1 MRKSRASASTSMS
14 CNGMARSCVR
24 HGLENR
30 LQNYSAIRVIR
41 RASPTAF
48 AAMATSCRSTY
59 DSHRAAILRR
69 RHLITDNACA
79 KFERLVGELR
89 PKLHRYCARMTGSAV
104 DGEDIVQDSLIKGLA
119 ALPHFGAVDN
129 PEGWLFRIA
138 HNTALDFLR
147 RRERG
152 PMMEHDET
160 LEMIAAPDS
169 PDHDHEAATIS
180 LRTFI
185 RLPALQR
192 SAVILKD
199 VLGHSLEEVAS
210 ITGASE
216 AAAKSGLQRGRVR
229 LREIAKEPAN
239 VSLPMLSDGIRA
251 RLTTYVE
258 GFKIGDFDTVRA
270 MLADD
275 VKLDLVAK
283 LRKRG
288 KSEVG
293 EYYAAYAAAQQ
304 WAYAAGVV
312 DGRAAM
318 LVYDREVSLERPA
331 CFVARDFDGARVVSI
346 HDFLFARSAID
357 GIDLQIIGLQR

>member
-1 MRKSRASASTSMS
+1 MTDD
-14 CNGMARSCVR
+14 AR
-24 HGLENR
+24 
-30 LQNYSAIRVIR
+30 
-41 RASPTAF
+41 
-48 AAMATSCRSTY
+48 
-59 DSHRAAILRR
+59 D
-69 RHLITDNACA
+69 

-104 DGEDIVQDSLIKGLA
+104 DGEDIVQDALIKALA
-119 ALPHFGAVDN
+119 ALPNIGVIDN

-147 RRERG
+147 RRARG
-152 PMMEHDET
+152 PTMQDNEALD
-160 LEMIAAPDS
+160 MIAAPDF
-169 PDHDHEAATIS
+169 PDQDDEVATIS
-180 LRTFI
+180 LRTFM

-216 AAAKSGLQRGRVR
+216 AAAKSALQRGRVR
-229 LREIAKEPAN
+229 LREFARKPAD
-239 VSLPMLSDGIRA
+239 VSLPMLSDGMRA

-258 GFKIGDFDTVRA
+258 GFKTGDFDTVRT

-283 LRKRG
+283 LRKQG

-293 EYYAAYAAAQQ
+293 EYYAAYAAAKQ

-318 LVYDREVSLERPA
+318 LVYDREISLGTPA
-331 CFVARDFDGARVVSI
+331 YFVALDFDGDRVVSI
-346 HDFLFARSAID
+346 HDFLYARYAMD
-357 GIDLQIIGLQR
+357 GIDLSPLNLAPRSQ

>member
-1 MRKSRASASTSMS
+1 MS
-14 CNGMARSCVR
+14 
-24 HGLENR
+24 
-30 LQNYSAIRVIR
+30 
-41 RASPTAF
+41 
-48 AAMATSCRSTY
+48 
-59 DSHRAAILRR
+59 DDLRYQ
-69 RHLITDNACA
+69 
-79 KFERLVGELR
+79 FERLVGEIR
-89 PKLHRYCARMTGSAV
+89 PKLHRYCARMTGNAV
-104 DGEDIVQDSLIKGLA
+104 DGEDIVQDALMKALA
-119 ALPHFGAVDN
+119 ALTSVGAVDN

-138 HNTALDFLR
+138 HNAALDFLR
-147 RRERG
+147 RRARG
-152 PMMEHDET
+152 PMMEHDEA

-169 PDHDHEAATIS
+169 PDPDHEAATIS
-180 LRTFI
+180 LRTFM

-229 LREIAKEPAN
+229 LREIAKEPAD
-239 VSLPMLSDGIRA
+239 VSPPVLSDAMRS

-283 LRKRG
+283 LRKQG

-293 EYYAAYAAAQQ
+293 EYYTAYAAAKQ
-304 WAYAAGVV
+304 WAYAAGIV
-312 DGRAAM
+312 DGQPAM
-318 LVYDREVSLERPA
+318 VVYDRNVSLETPA
-331 CFVARDFDGARVVSI
+331 YFVALDFVDDRVVSV
-346 HDFLFARSAID
+346 HDFLYARYAMD
-357 GIDLQIIGLQR
+357 GIELSLLSPEP

>member
-1 MRKSRASASTSMS
+1 MTDDAS
-14 CNGMARSCVR
+14 
-24 HGLENR
+24 
-30 LQNYSAIRVIR
+30 
-41 RASPTAF
+41 
-48 AAMATSCRSTY
+48 
-59 DSHRAAILRR
+59 D
-69 RHLITDNACA
+69 
-79 KFERLVGELR
+79 KFERLVGEIR

-104 DGEDIVQDSLIKGLA
+104 DGEDIVQDALIKALA
-119 ALPHFGAVDN
+119 SLPNLGVIDN

-147 RRERG
+147 RRAHG
-152 PMMEHDET
+152 PMMQNHEA
-160 LEMIAAPDS
+160 LEMIAAPDFRQ
-169 PDHDHEAATIS
+169 DHEVATIS
-180 LRTFI
+180 LRTFM
-185 RLPALQR
+185 RLPPLQR

-216 AAAKSGLQRGRVR
+216 AAAKSALQRGRVR
-229 LREIAKEPAN
+229 LREFAKEPAD
-239 VSLPMLSDGIRA
+239 VSLPMLSDGMRA

-283 LRKRG
+283 LHKQG

-293 EYYAAYAAAQQ
+293 EYYAAYAAAKQ

-318 LVYDREVSLERPA
+318 LVYDREISLGAPA
-331 CFVARDFDGARVVSI
+331 YFVALDFDGE
-346 HDFLFARSAID
+346 
-357 GIDLQIIGLQR
+357 IGRAS